1 MNQNSII
8 DLETC
13 FAALGCYHLFAHNG
27 DNLTAER
34 FETLDTLK
42 AILMYQQNNSIISDF
57 NEDKLDKFIFDGVY

>member
-13 FAALGCYHLFAHNG
+13 FAALGCHHLFAHNG
-27 DNLTAER
+27 DNLTAEG

-42 AILMYQQNNSIISDF
+42 AILMYLQNNSIISDF
-57 NEDKLDKFIFDGVY
+57 NEDKLGKFIFETAY